1 MTTDTPETTQFQPNG
16 SAVAL
21 ASPDRPPARR
31 YAPGRARRGFTRRSP
46 AADVVMAYV
55 AAHAATLKT
64 LDPLVRED
72 APDSVHKMRV
82 AARRLRSVLR
92 AYPAILPRSAT
103 RHLSDELK
111 WLGRTL
117 ADARDGEVLGGYL
130 ETRLRD
136 MPPDPV
142 LGTAQ
147 AKARAHFASR
157 VASARAA
164 LLDALDSARYYTL
177 LAELDRLL
185 ADPPLT
191 PAAAEPAGEV
201 LPRAISR
208 TYRRTRRRMRRARQ
222 TAPGPGRDT
231 ALHETRKAAKRA
243 RYAAEAAEPALGK
256 KARRFARRMKA
267 VQSTLGDQHD
277 AVSAAAAAREIG
289 ERAGLAGENA
299 FAFGL
304 LRERAEHE
312 AAEHEEAARRA
323 WKRAKKRKS
332 VS

>member
-1 MTTDTPETTQFQPNG
+1 MTTNTPERTQIQSNG

-21 ASPDRPPARR
+21 TSPDRPLSWR
-31 YAPGRARRGFTRRSP
+31 YAPGRARRGLTRRAP
-46 AADVVMAYV
+46 AVDVVMAYL
-55 AAHAATLKT
+55 ATHAARLKM
-64 LDPLVRED
+64 LDPLVRQD
-72 APDSVHKMRV
+72 APDSVHQMRV
-82 AARRLRSVLR
+82 AARRLRSTLQ

-103 RHLSDELK
+103 RHLRNELK

-117 ADARDGEVLGGYL
+117 ADARDGEVLGDYM
-130 ETRLRD
+130 ETRLGG

-147 AKARAHFASR
+147 ARARGHFAPR
-157 VASARAA
+157 VTSARGV
-164 LLDALDSARYYTL
+164 LLDALNSARYYTM

-191 PAAAEPAGEV
+191 SAAAEPAGEV

-208 TYRRTRRRMRRARQ
+208 TYRRTRRRMRRASQ
-222 TAPGPGRDT
+222 TAPGTRRDT

-256 KARRFARRMKA
+256 KAHRFARRMKA

-277 AVSAAAAAREIG
+277 AVNAAAAAREIG
-289 ERAGLAGENA
+289 ERANLAGENA

-312 AAEHEEAARRA
+312 AAAHEEAARQA
-323 WKRAKKRKS
+323 WKRAKKSKS